1 MYAVAVVVVAVVVV
15 VAAVVAVAVPVV
27 VAVVVDNR
35 RPHYN
40 EPFFLQWHITDKCP
54 LNCKHC
60 YRDLEKN
67 DLDFETLLS
76 VLDKFAEFLK
86 KIRKKG
92 RIQFAGGEPLVS
104 PYLIPLIKESVK
116 RGFPVRILSSGVTLT
131 EEKARKIYE
140 AGCSLIQIS
149 LEGGC
154 DKNDEIRGTGN
165 FDMAIN
171 AMKAA
176 KANGIEVTVSMTVSK
191 SNLNNID
198 EVYEIAKENADRFVA
213 ARLIPVGRGGE
224 ELGDQLLSKGEVK
237 SVLKKLKKYREAGV
251 IDVPMRD
258 PLWGAMN
265 LNEFFP
271 PKCNIVTGCSVGYNG
286 ITIESNGEIM
296 PCRRLPIVLGN
307 ILENDLVEVWK
318 NSKVLNDVR
327 DRDNLKGECG
337 SCRIKWFCGGCRGIP
352 YGLEGDYL
360 GEDSQCF
367 RMHLNEKIT
376 AFFKPESKKNKGE

>member
-1 MYAVAVVVVAVVVV
+1 MFVAVDVAVAVAVV
-15 VAAVVAVAVPVV
+15 VAAVVAVVVPAAD
-27 VAVVVDNR
+27 VAVVDKKN
-35 RPHYN
+35 PYYN

-60 YRDLEKN
+60 YRDLEKK
-67 DLDFETLLS
+67 DLEFETLLN
-76 VLDKFAEFLK
+76 VLDKFSAFLK

-104 PYLIPLIKESVK
+104 PHLIPLIKESVK
-116 RGFPVRILSSGVTLT
+116 RGFPVRILTSGVTLT
-131 EEKARKIYE
+131 EEKAREIYE

-154 DKNDEIRGTGN
+154 DKNEEIRGVGS

-176 KANGIEVTVSMTVSK
+176 RANGIEVTVSMTVSK
-191 SNLNNID
+191 SNLGSVD
-198 EVYEIAKENADRFVA
+198 EVYEISRENADRFVA
-213 ARLIPVGRGGE
+213 ARLIPVGRGGK

-237 SVLKKLKKYREAGV
+237 SVLKKMKKYREAGV

-258 PLWGAMN
+258 PLWGALN

-286 ITIESNGEIM
+286 ITLESNGDIM
-296 PCRRLPIVLGN
+296 PCRRLPIVIGN
-307 ILENDLVEVWK
+307 ILKDDLIEVWK
-318 NSKVLNDVR
+318 TSKVLNDVR

-337 SCRIKWFCGGCRGIP
+337 RCGIKWFCGGCRGIP
-352 YGLEGDYL
+352 YGIDGDYL

-376 AFFKPESKKNKGE
+376 TFFKPESKKEK